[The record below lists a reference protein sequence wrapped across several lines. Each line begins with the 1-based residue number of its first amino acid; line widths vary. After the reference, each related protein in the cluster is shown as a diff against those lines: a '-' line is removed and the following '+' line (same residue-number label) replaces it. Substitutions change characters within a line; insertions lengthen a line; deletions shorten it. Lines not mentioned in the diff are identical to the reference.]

1 LNEEGSVMVAQGGVA
16 GSSAVGKWSK
26 AFGELHRRIGHR
38 FCRSEARERVRRY
51 LLGLL
56 GRVERKN
63 GWQMAEAIGE
73 HDPQGVQ
80 RLLNSARWD
89 ADEVRDDLREYV
101 LEHLAEEASGVLIVD
116 ETGFLKKG
124 EKSVGVARQYTGTA
138 GDTVNCQ
145 VGVFLA
151 YSSEKGAAFLDRALY
166 LPRAW
171 TNAPARRAQAGV
183 PEELVF
189 RNKVELAEVMLERAF
204 EADVAA
210 RWVLADSFYGRSHAF
225 RAWLEARGKPY
236 AVMVPKTNAV
246 PLGGRKKKIERYV
259 ERLPKDAFSEVR
271 PARDTGGRRPWEWA
285 CMDLAADPKKGM
297 RRWLLVRRSTDDPE
311 DLAFYQAYGPEATTV
326 KELVKVC
333 QERWAVEECFAE
345 AKGEVGLDHY
355 EVRKW
360 DAWHRHV
367 TLCLLAH
374 AFLAVVR
381 SSVEQE
387 EGSGKRGILIS
398 ACSPRRCRRCVAW
411 CSRWPRRRDEDASC
425 WGGLCGDGL
434 TSRWR
439 LAAARQAGRGGATPG
454 NRPTGR
460 RPSRPQRSRPRRRS
474 SLTSNGHWCVPC
486 CQRRGA
492 GQADLPTT
500 IAGCSA
506 ASCGWRGPDRRGGR
520 CPRSTASGR
529 VHTGATSCG
538 SSKAYGSASSE
549 C

>member
-1 LNEEGSVMVAQGGVA
+1 MVAQGGVA

-38 FCRSEARERVRRY
+38 FCGSEARERVRRY

-73 HDPQGVQ
+73 HDPRGVQ

-171 TNAPARRAQAGV
+171 TNSPVCWTEAAATERI
-183 PEELVF
+183 VF
-189 RNKVELAEVMLERAF
+189 RNKVRLAEIMLERAF
-204 EADVAA
+204 EAGVSA
-210 RWVLADSFYGRSHAF
+210 RWVAADSFYGRSHAF
-225 RAWLEARGKPY
+225 RGWLEERGRPY
-236 AVMVPKTNAV
+236 AVMVPRTNAV
-246 PLGGRKKKIERYV
+246 PLGGRKKRIEKLIERLG
-259 ERLPKDAFSEVR
+259 EDAFSEVR
-271 PARDTGGRRPWEWA
+271 PARDSGGGRRPWEWA
-285 CMDLAADPKKGM
+285 CLDLAPDPDKGM

-311 DLAFYQAYGPEATTV
+311 EMGFYQAYGPESTSIE
-326 KELVKVC
+326 ELVKVC
-333 QERWAVEECFAE
+333 QDRWVVEECFAE

-360 DAWHRHV
+360 DAWHRHI

-374 AFLAVVR
+374 AFLAITR
-381 SSVEQE
+381 RAAVEE
-387 EGSGKRGILIS
+387 ERTPKKGISIP
-398 ACSPRRCRRCVAW
+398 A
-411 CSRWPRRRDEDASC
+411 
-425 WGGLCGDGL
+425 
-434 TSRWR
+434 
-439 LAAARQAGRGGATPG
+439 
-454 NRPTGR
+454 
-460 RPSRPQRSRPRRRS
+460 
-474 SLTSNGHWCVPC
+474 
-486 CQRRGA
+486 
-492 GQADLPTT
+492 
-500 IAGCSA
+500 
-506 ASCGWRGPDRRGGR
+506 
-520 CPRSTASGR
+520 
-529 VHTGATSCG
+529 
-538 SSKAYGSASSE
+538 
-549 C
+549 

>member
-1 LNEEGSVMVAQGGVA
+1 
-16 GSSAVGKWSK
+16 
-26 AFGELHRRIGHR
+26 
-38 FCRSEARERVRRY
+38 
-51 LLGLL
+51 
-56 GRVERKN
+56 
-63 GWQMAEAIGE
+63 MAEAIGE
-73 HDPQGVQ
+73 TKPRGVQ
-80 RLLNSARWD
+80 HLLNDARWD
-89 ADEVRDDLREYV
+89 PDAVRDDLREYV
-101 LEHLAEEASGVLIVD
+101 MEHLGDEKSAVLIVD

-398 ACSPRRCRRCVAW
+398 A
-411 CSRWPRRRDEDASC
+411 
-425 WGGLCGDGL
+425 
-434 TSRWR
+434 
-439 LAAARQAGRGGATPG
+439 
-454 NRPTGR
+454 
-460 RPSRPQRSRPRRRS
+460 
-474 SLTSNGHWCVPC
+474 
-486 CQRRGA
+486 
-492 GQADLPTT
+492 
-500 IAGCSA
+500 
-506 ASCGWRGPDRRGGR
+506 
-520 CPRSTASGR
+520 
-529 VHTGATSCG
+529 
-538 SSKAYGSASSE
+538 
-549 C
+549 